1 MGAGVLVGVVAGIL
15 AAILGTGGGFFTVP
29 VMVLLLDRT
38 QTIAQGTSLLAI
50 IVTAAMGTYGNAKRR
65 AMPWATIRRMAI
77 GGVIGASVGA
87 VLALRLIGEGP
98 LRRVFGIV
106 LIVAALRTARGRR
119 AAPVLGEER
128 A

>member
-1 MGAGVLVGVVAGIL
+1 MGAGVLVGVIAGIL

-38 QTIAQGTSLLAI
+38 QTVAQGTSLLAI
-50 IVTAAMGTYGNAKRR
+50 IVTAAMGTYGNAQRR

-87 VLALRLIGEGP
+87 MLALRLIGEGQ

-119 AAPVLGEER
+119 ATPALGEER
-128 A
+128 P